1 MHRSLHICAHRLP
14 NTCTL
19 LGAEQCGTAAPTT
32 SQLSVS
38 LGVSDV
44 SGADHS
50 RRTLQIGLGSPQAR
64 VLPGSGWLL
73 VRNDAAAA
81 ADATRRCRSDRVH
94 PWRGFV
100 ALVAS
105 APPPPILTRVPR
117 TRTHAGRKLP
127 VRRREPWRRGVHG
140 RLGLPGPAP
149 AWLLPAR
156 RAAIRARHAGPQ
168 QRDAAVPAAAVVL
181 PGVDGEPEEPEQG
194 CPRPCRRQG
203 VAAVVRPRR
212 RAETLWVI
220 ALTTRT
226 CHPTLN
232 SDSRSRRQ
240 GYTDASFSDLTALSA
255 YFLAYK

>member
-117 TRTHAGRKLP
+117 TRTHAGRELP
-127 VRRREPWRRGVHG
+127 VRRGESRRRGVHG
-140 RLGLPGPAP
+140 RLGVSGPAP
-149 AWLLPAR
+149 ARLLPAR
-156 RAAIRARHAGPQ
+156 RAAIGARHAGPQ

-232 SDSRSRRQ
+232 SDSSSRRQ